1 MDFLNQIISKT
12 KMKQLLENLNWGK
25 KILQN
30 ALFALDIHSARY
42 IIISAIRNTIQ
53 YKAWIYRLV

>member
-1 MDFLNQIISKT
+1 
-12 KMKQLLENLNWGK
+12 MKQLLENLNWGK